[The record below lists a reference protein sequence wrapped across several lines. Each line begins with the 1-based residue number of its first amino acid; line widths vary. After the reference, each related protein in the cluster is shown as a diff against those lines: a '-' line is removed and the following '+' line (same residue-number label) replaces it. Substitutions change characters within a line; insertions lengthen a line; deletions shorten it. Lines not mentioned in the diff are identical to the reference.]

1 VNEPIPLMS
10 AVDAYHERRIE
21 QLRAALALVRKA
33 HEDSRYRNALAS
45 LLWATYG
52 PTVEAALKEDE

>member
-1 VNEPIPLMS
+1 MS
-10 AVDAYHERRIE
+10 AVEAYHERRIE

-33 HEDSRYRNALAS
+33 HEDSRYRNASAS